1 MADHNRQAGG
11 SNATGSDAAVTL
23 QGLTTGHRGAMT
35 LSAIGAVVT
44 AILEIA
50 PAGFIALAISRLI
63 DGDHR
68 TALVFGACLFASIL
82 LSLGAQLASSLA
94 SHIVAIEAQAN
105 LRRLIG
111 RRLLE
116 APLGQIE
123 RLEPGAVQHALMEDV
138 ERIEDGIA
146 HLVPDLAAAII
157 APLVVAIVMFVV
169 DWRMAM
175 AAVLPVIIGFIAF
188 GSIMRQDNGISARF
202 MTAQAGITAALQEA
216 VSMVPVIKAYNMH
229 SSALRRQEA
238 AFETF
243 RNTVGEWLSFSTTG
257 MNAFAL
263 ATTSTLLFV
272 LPLGLFLANGGSVD
286 LPTLIFFVLASFGLT
301 SIGARLFGAMGRL
314 RIQQATLARLSALT
328 ALPQLPLGQNA
339 DVGGSNIVISDLAYA
354 QTDGFCLSGISLKIP
369 RGSKVALVG
378 PSGSGKST
386 LARLLLRFQ
395 DPDHGSITIDGTDL
409 RAMAPE
415 TLALQISA
423 MFQEVYLFSRSI
435 RENIAL
441 GRPGASEEDIIAAAA
456 LARADGFIRRLPAGF
471 DTVLMRGAGLSG
483 GQRQRIALA
492 RALLKDAPIF
502 VLDEATAYADPESE
516 YEIQQALVEAMR
528 GKTVIAIAHRLST
541 IQHFDMIVYLE
552 AGRIV
557 EQGTHEELLAL
568 NGAYARQWHAHRQAQ
583 DFQFNKDNLT

>member
-1 MADHNRQAGG
+1 MADNNMQAGR
-11 SNATGSDAAVTL
+11 SDATGSDAALTL
-23 QGLTTGHRGAMT
+23 QGLTAGHRGAMAV
-35 LSAIGAVVT
+35 SAICAVVT
-44 AILEIA
+44 AIFEIA
-50 PAGFIALAISRLI
+50 PAGFIALAIGRLN

-68 TALVFGACLFASIL
+68 TALVFGACLFAAIL
-82 LSLGAQLASSLA
+82 LSLVAQLASSLA

-105 LRRLIG
+105 LRRQIG
-111 RRLLE
+111 RRLLG
-116 APLGQIE
+116 APLGRIE
-123 RLEPGAVQHALMEDV
+123 KLEPGAVQQALMEDV

-157 APLVVAIVMFVV
+157 APLVIAIVMFVV
-169 DWRMAM
+169 DWRLAL
-175 AAVLPVIIGFIAF
+175 AALLPVLIGFIAF
-188 GSIMRQDNGISARF
+188 GSIMRRDKGISARF
-202 MTAQAGITAALQEA
+202 MTAQAEIAAALQEA
-216 VSMVPVIKAYNMH
+216 VSMVPVIKAYNMQR
-229 SSALRRQEA
+229 SALRRQEA
-238 AFETF
+238 AFDAF
-243 RNTVGEWLSFSTTG
+243 HNTVGEWLSFSTTG

-272 LPLGLFLANGGSVD
+272 LPLGLLLANSGDTD
-286 LPTLIFFVLASFGLT
+286 LPTVIFFALASFGLT

-328 ALPQLPLGQNA
+328 TLPQLPAGRKVDLG
-339 DVGGSNIVISDLAYA
+339 DSDIVISDLTYA
-354 QTDGFCLSGISLKIP
+354 QSDGFCLSGISLAIP
-369 RGSKVALVG
+369 HGCKLALVG
-378 PSGSGKST
+378 PSGAGKST

-395 DPDHGSITIDGTDL
+395 DPDRGSITIGGTDL
-409 RAMAPE
+409 RDMAPE
-415 TLALQISA
+415 TLAAQMSA

-441 GRPGASEEDIIAAAA
+441 GRTGAREMDIVTVATR
-456 LARADGFIRRLPAGF
+456 ARADGFIRRLPAAY

-483 GQRQRIALA
+483 GERQRIALA

-528 GKTVIAIAHRLST
+528 GKTVVAIAHRLST

-552 AGRIV
+552 AGRIL

-568 NGAYARQWHAHRQAQ
+568 NGAYARQWYAHRQAQ
-583 DFQFNKDNLT
+583 NFQFNKEPLT